1 MSGAAD
7 RITDRLRRLGGLKSL
22 VLKGRDLRTRAIDR
36 WLNINTVNPRG
47 QRFGLQNTNADP
59 VAYEPVDYLL
69 LRRYMRPVALGPKDV
84 VYDIGCGMGRMLC
97 LFARR
102 RIKEVVGIEYDVR
115 LTEIARRN
123 VATMRGRR
131 TPIEVRH
138 GDAVEADYD
147 AATVIWMFNPFGPQT
162 MTLVLDRIGESLDR
176 CPRRIQ
182 VAYIN
187 PLHESLFAER
197 PWLRRVGIEKSPFF
211 KTYHASYWMAE
222 PSVLAAGA

>member
-47 QRFGLQNTNADP
+47 QRLGLENTNADP

-69 LRRYMRPVALGPKDV
+69 LRRYMRPVKLASDDV

-102 RIKEVVGIEYDVR
+102 PVRQVVGIEYDGR
-115 LTEIARRN
+115 LAEMARQN
-123 VATMRGRR
+123 VGAMRGRKS
-131 TPIEVRH
+131 PIEVRH
-138 GDAVEADYD
+138 GDAIEADYD

-162 MTLVLDRIGESLDR
+162 MNLVLDRIGESLMR
-176 CPRRIQ
+176 VPRRVQ

-187 PLHESLFAER
+187 PLHEGLFAQR
-197 PWLRRVGIEKSPFF
+197 TWLRHVGIERSQFF
-211 KTYHASYWMAE
+211 KTYHASYWLAE
-222 PSVLAAGA
+222 ATGPPGKP

>member
-22 VLKGRDLRTRAIDR
+22 VLKGRDFRTRVIDR
-36 WLNINTVNPRG
+36 WLNIDTVNPRG
-47 QRFGLQNTNADP
+47 ERFGLENTNADP

-69 LRRYMRPVALGPKDV
+69 LRRYMRPVKLGSDDV

-102 RIKEVVGIEYDVR
+102 NVKQVVGIEYDAR
-115 LTEIARRN
+115 LADIARLN
-123 VATMRGRR
+123 VASMRGRKA
-131 TPIEVRH
+131 PIEVRQ
-138 GDAVEADYD
+138 GDAIEADYD

-162 MTLVLDRIGESLDR
+162 MSLVLDRVGESLQR
-176 CPRRIQ
+176 VPRRLQ

-187 PLHESLFAER
+187 PLHESLFAVR
-197 PWLRRVGIEKSPFF
+197 PWLRHVGIEKSPFF
-211 KTYHASYWMAE
+211 KTYHASYWVAE
-222 PSVLAAGA
+222 SSHAPPRE